1 MSMGSHRKEKE
12 QKHVFEELPENF
24 PDLMQMRNQQFQE
37 AQEAQKP
44 TAVIIIHHNSAVKS
58 QVAQKKP

>member
-1 MSMGSHRKEKE
+1 MGSHRKEKE
-12 QKHVFEELPENF
+12 QKHVLEELPENF
-24 PDLMQMRNQQFQE
+24 PDLMQMRNQQF
-37 AQEAQKP
+37 QEAQKP